1 MMTGKAGMNNIKD
14 DLGTCL
20 VKNPPSNAGDLG
32 LTLSWG
38 TQIPP
43 AMGQL
48 SLCTT
53 TTESM

>member
-14 DLGTCL
+14 DLGTSQ

-38 TQIPP
+38 TKIPP